1 MENQRERAVHDT
13 RAKLFEHECN
23 ASACIHARVKRDK
36 GWRDTV
42 WKGAGVGMRE
52 FECTPIE
59 LRAQEFPNSPNFR
72 RRWNSKCSYKVSC
85 EAMRHRG
92 TEWVSKRNRQRERR
106 GGGLKGLV
114 EDNDANGCCG
124 DKLRLDFIG
133 MARGNREVFKH
144 ASVMRQGNS

>member
-106 GGGLKGLV
+106 GGGWRDWSKTTMRMGAAGTSCALISSEWL
-114 EDNDANGCCG
+114 EETERC
-124 DKLRLDFIG
+124 LSMRL
-133 MARGNREVFKH
+133 
-144 ASVMRQGNS
+144 

>member
-23 ASACIHARVKRDK
+23 ALACIHARVKRDK

-106 GGGLKGLV
+106 GGGV
-114 EDNDANGCCG
+114 EGIGRRQRCEWVLRGQAAPWFHRNGSR
-124 DKLRLDFIG
+124 KP
-133 MARGNREVFKH
+133 RGV
-144 ASVMRQGNS
+144 